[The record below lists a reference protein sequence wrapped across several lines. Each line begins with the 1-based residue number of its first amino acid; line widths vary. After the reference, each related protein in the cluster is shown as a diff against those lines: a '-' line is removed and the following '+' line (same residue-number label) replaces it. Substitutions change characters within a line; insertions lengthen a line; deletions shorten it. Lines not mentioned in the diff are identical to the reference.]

1 MKHLME
7 RIADTDIFYSLR
19 VLLFAVSVIHHS
31 SGVADSGGARGCG
44 GASWGRGEG
53 GRSLGGIVGRLRRTV
68 GISRGR

>member
-31 SGVADSGGARGCG
+31 PGVADSGGQ
-44 GASWGRGEG
+44 GAVVVLLGEG
-53 GRSLGGIVGRLRRTV
+53 GKVGKVWV
-68 GISRGR
+68 GL